1 MPVST
6 MHCTVLSSV
15 GGRSLLRFAADAM
28 VEGPA
33 LLWPIEGAHDR
44 VECRVDTML
53 REDIIVE
60 RQRGTNQRV

>member
-1 MPVST
+1 M
-6 MHCTVLSSV
+6 
-15 GGRSLLRFAADAM
+15 LRFAADAM